1 MGLTFLLGG
10 ARSGKSD
17 LAVRVAEQLEHRGR
31 PVVFVATAEAR
42 DAEMTQRI
50 SRHRE
55 ERPATW
61 TTYEAPL
68 DLLAPLTQEPT
79 TSVLLLDCLS
89 LWVSNLMERG
99 DAAARIETAAREAAA
114 AAAARPGPVI
124 AVSNEV
130 GMGLVPTTPL
140 GRAYRDVLGRVN
152 ATWSRAAD
160 RAHLVVAGRALPL
173 EDATDLAGELADP
186 GDPPEPQLG

>member
-1 MGLTFLLGG
+1 VLTFLLGG

-17 LAVRVAEQLEHRGR
+17 LAVRVAEQLEAGGR
-31 PVVFVATAEAR
+31 SVVFVATAEAR
-42 DAEMTQRI
+42 DAEMTDRI
-50 SRHRE
+50 ARHRE
-55 ERPATW
+55 ERPVAWATA
-61 TTYEAPL
+61 EAPL
-68 DLLAPLTQEPT
+68 DLLEPLRQEPT
-79 TSVLLLDCLS
+79 SSVLLVDCLS

-99 DAAARIETAAREAAA
+99 DSAARIQAAAEETAA

-160 RAHLVVAGRALPL
+160 RAYLVVAGRALRL
-173 EDATDLAGELADP
+173 EDASGLAGELAAP
-186 GDPPEPQLG
+186 GDGEGPVLR

>member
-1 MGLTFLLGG
+1 MLTFLLGG
-10 ARSGKSD
+10 ARSGKSG
-17 LAVRVAEQLEHRGR
+17 LAVRIAEQLGAEGL

-42 DAEMTQRI
+42 DAEMTERI
-50 SRHRE
+50 ARHRE
-55 ERPATW
+55 ERPMGWSTR
-61 TTYEAPL
+61 EAPL
-68 DLLAPLTQEPT
+68 DLLGPLRQEPT

-89 LWVSNLMERG
+89 LWVANLMERG
-99 DAAARIETAAREAAA
+99 ESAAQIEAAAREAAGA
-114 AAAARPGPVI
+114 AAVRPGPVI

-160 RAHLVVAGRALPL
+160 TAYLVVAGRALRL
-173 EDATDLAGELADP
+173 ADAAELVHGATDRDGRGLR
-186 GDPPEPQLG
+186 

>member
-1 MGLTFLLGG
+1 MLTFLLGG
-10 ARSGKSD
+10 ARSGKSG
-17 LAVRVAEQLEHRGR
+17 LAVRIAEQLGAEGL

-42 DAEMTQRI
+42 DAEMTERI
-50 SRHRE
+50 ARHRE
-55 ERPATW
+55 ERPMGWSTR
-61 TTYEAPL
+61 EAPL
-68 DLLAPLTQEPT
+68 DLLGPLRQEPT

-89 LWVSNLMERG
+89 LWVANLMERG
-99 DAAARIETAAREAAA
+99 ESAAQIEAAAREAAGA
-114 AAAARPGPVI
+114 AAVRPSPVI

-160 RAHLVVAGRALPL
+160 TAYLVVAGRALRL
-173 EDATDLAGELADP
+173 ADAAELVHGATDPADRD
-186 GDPPEPQLG
+186 GRGLR